1 MLGSNFSDRLFSF
14 RSVEEVL
21 SDAAAGY
28 ISVFPSARK
37 YPSKTQLLSML
48 KNFGENTETMAE
60 LLADGNISR
69 LQKYYFSRT
78 TR

>member
-1 MLGSNFSDRLFSF
+1 MFGSNFSDRLFSF
-14 RSVEEVL
+14 RSIEEVL
-21 SDAAAGY
+21 SDAAVGY
-28 ISVFPSARK
+28 ISVLPNARK

-48 KNFGENTETMAE
+48 KSFGENTEIMEE

-69 LQKYYFSRT
+69 LQKYYFFRM